1 MRLELTKIFEQIKT
15 YIQKLFL
22 QLSWLPFLLF
32 LIRCCFY
39 SSLKQ
44 SLAVINRGSEKQ
56 DAKDNKCFKMY
67 SPSDTFCYNYIWL
80 LSYNE
85 MYHNFGYLDLQIM
98 KNFTSVHLSYVELK
112 HMGQQQQLGRYPVH
126 FHLCGDVDYKGGYR
140 HATSVDG
147 LSIHHSFSRCI
158 TVHGTDG
165 LLVSSLILC

>member
-1 MRLELTKIFEQIKT
+1 MGEIIDGVDMRAEVGILTRNVV
-15 YIQKLFL
+15 
-22 QLSWLPFLLF
+22 
-32 LIRCCFY
+32 IRGEMEDSCY
-39 SSLKQ
+39 
-44 SLAVINRGSEKQ
+44 AE
-56 DAKDNKCFKMY
+56 NKCQFFDY
-67 SPSDTFCYNYIWL
+67 DTFGGHV
-80 LSYNE
+80 
-85 MYHNFGYLDLQIM
+85 MIM